1 MRPYLKCPSKA
12 IRQVVI
18 ARCALI
24 YTGLLVMSS
33 ACTLAHAEQV
43 SSHHHHHGEERSS
56 DQHALCAW
64 TCQATADAAVT
75 IGSSPTVTEL
85 LVGAVDLASSRLVRS
100 SIFSAVHAR
109 APPSRLF
116 VGLG

>member
-1 MRPYLKCPSKA
+1 MRPYLKCPSKV
-12 IRQVVI
+12 IRRAVVGG
-18 ARCALI
+18 CALI

-33 ACTLAHAEQV
+33 ACTFTHAEQV
-43 SSHHHHHGEERSS
+43 SSHPHHHGEEGSF
-56 DQHALCAW
+56 DQHALCVW

-75 IGSSPTVTEL
+75 IGPSPTVTEL
-85 LVGAVDLASSRLVRS
+85 LVGAVDLAFIRLVRS
-100 SIFSAVHAR
+100 PIFSPVHAR